1 MAERKVTGTTKAPDR
16 DILTLCNPREPSWSP
31 RSKGDAIQDIEGS
44 THRYFVLGTD
54 AQGDVKRTSILVI
67 NAPGGKYLQSG
78 PDPGRKNNLSEL
90 PECLETGW

>member
-1 MAERKVTGTTKAPDR
+1 
-16 DILTLCNPREPSWSP
+16 
-31 RSKGDAIQDIEGS
+31 
-44 THRYFVLGTD
+44 LGTD